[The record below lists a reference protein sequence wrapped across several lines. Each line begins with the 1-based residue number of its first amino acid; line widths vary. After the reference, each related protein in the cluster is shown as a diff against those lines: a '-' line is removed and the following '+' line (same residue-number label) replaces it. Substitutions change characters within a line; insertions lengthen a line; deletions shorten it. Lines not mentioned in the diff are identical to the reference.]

1 MANKYFGRKGPIKDI
16 YKEIETMKVKVE
28 FNGKEETRYKCEIC
42 GVTLKTCYNMSAHLK
57 RDKHKKKVDKFKI
70 NKREEKILNK
80 T

>member
-1 MANKYFGRKGPIKDI
+1 MAFHYTKGPIKDI

-28 FNGKEETRYKCEIC
+28 IDGKEETRYKCEIC

-57 RDKHKKKVDKFKI
+57 RDKHKKKAKI
-70 NKREEKILNK
+70 NKREEKIILIQN